1 MTAGAGVWL
10 RETLGGKVS
19 ALFVPFFYFSEVVL
33 LMKTSPVKT
42 SLLVFGLFAVVI
54 GLIWVGQGSGY
65 FPFPKSSFM
74 IDQRP
79 WIWRGVGLALA
90 GVVAVIVSRRLRR

>member
-1 MTAGAGVWL
+1 
-10 RETLGGKVS
+10 
-19 ALFVPFFYFSEVVL
+19 
-33 LMKTSPVKT
+33 MKTSPVKT

-65 FPFPKSSFM
+65 FPFPKTSFM
-74 IDQRP
+74 LDQRR
-79 WIWRGVGLALA
+79 WIWRGIGLALA